1 MCYILIASLL
11 FSGCAG
17 LSGAA
22 KGSNYIYTYSLVSPQ
37 KSDKMIF
44 RDNYVVIQF
53 FFDASAIS
61 FQLQNISE
69 ATMSIVWEKVSLGV
83 NKRIH
88 AVRNTSTF
96 YSVGN
101 VIPQPVSIPPLG
113 YIRETIIPRENIYNE
128 KGVWVE
134 KDFFLTNDKG
144 SSKIKTAMKRFVGS
158 EVTLSI
164 PLKIGDVIVE
174 YPFVFKVTKVT
185 PLPSHL
191 LPPVKER
198 PQAPKTT
205 INEAGTSNS
214 LVPILIAG
222 GIFGIAIY
230 LLSIKKTPA
239 DDL

>member
-1 MCYILIASLL
+1 
-11 FSGCAG
+11 
-17 LSGAA
+17 
-22 KGSNYIYTYSLVSPQ
+22 
-37 KSDKMIF
+37 MIF

-61 FQLQNISE
+61 FQLQNVSE

-83 NKRIH
+83 NKRIY

-101 VIPQPVSIPPLG
+101 ITPPSVSIPPLG
-113 YIRETIIPRENIYNE
+113 YIRETIIPRENIFNE

-134 KDFFLTNDKG
+134 KDFFLTNDRG
-144 SSKIKTAMKRFVGS
+144 SSRIKAAISRLVGAEVALTIPIKID
-158 EVTLSI
+158 EVVV
-164 PLKIGDVIVE
+164 D
-174 YPFVFKVTKVT
+174 YPFVFKVSKVT
-185 PLPSHL
+185 PLPSRL

-198 PQAPKTT
+198 PPAPKMPT
-205 INEAGTSNS
+205 IEAGTSSS

-222 GIFGIAIY
+222 GIFGIAVY
-230 LLSIKKTPA
+230 LLSMKKTPA